1 MFWRIVL
8 SKIVSFMVKRYLR
21 FDREQ
26 PFITLS
32 AILAFIGIALG
43 VMVLIVAMAI
53 MNGFDKE
60 FEKKLSI
67 MNYPLTVVSSR
78 GNFVSDEVLNHLQ
91 RSFPEFKYS
100 PYLVGSV
107 VAKRGDNM
115 EGGFL
120 FGVDFKQEAE
130 INPVVKDATEGLEFG
145 KFETLV
151 GSRLYYDF
159 VLDSETKLTYIF
171 TVMDPSGLLSTP
183 KMKRFKVKGSF
194 HSGLSSYDSSYHYTT
209 LHSLR
214 KILRVDEGKYH
225 GIHIDTADPVKD
237 IERVK
242 ESLPEDVR
250 VVGWWQQNGNFFS
263 ALQMEK
269 RALFIVLMLI
279 ILIASVNIIS
289 SLLMTVMNRRSEIAL
304 LLSFGATVKEIK
316 AIFLSLGVVIGV
328 GGITIG
334 WGLGMIGLYI
344 LGNFDI
350 ISLPADVYGTS
361 QLPLDLSTGDLV
373 SILVGAFVIV
383 ILSALY
389 PAIKASRVDILG
401 VLRNE

>member
-1 MFWRIVL
+1 M
-8 SKIVSFMVKRYLR
+8 SKIIPFFVKRYLR

-43 VMVLIVAMAI
+43 VMVLMVAMAI

-67 MNYPLTVVSSR
+67 MNYPLTVVSNR
-78 GNFVSDEVLNHLQ
+78 GQFVDDEVLSSLQ
-91 RSFPEFKYS
+91 KQFPDLKYS

-107 VAKRGDNM
+107 VAKSGDSM

-120 FGVDFKQEAE
+120 FGVDFKSEAE
-130 INPVVKDATEGLEFG
+130 INPVVKDAIDGLEIE
-145 KFETLV
+145 KFSSIV
-151 GSRLYYDF
+151 GSSLYYDF
-159 VLDSETKLTYIF
+159 LLDGNSKLTYIF

-183 KMKRFKVKGSF
+183 TMKRFRIKGHF
-194 HSGLSSYDSSYHYTT
+194 HSGLSSYDTSYHYTT
-209 LHSLR
+209 IESLR
-214 KILRVDEGKYH
+214 KVLRVKKNHYH
-225 GIHIDTADPVKD
+225 GIHIDSSQPLKD
-237 IERVK
+237 IEKIKAV
-242 ESLPEDVR
+242 LPDGIAVI
-250 VVGWWQQNGNFFS
+250 GWWQQNGNFFS

-316 AIFLSLGVVIGV
+316 AIFLSLGVVIGI
-328 GGITIG
+328 GGIIIG
-334 WGLGMIGLYI
+334 AILGFIGLFI

-361 QLPLDLSTGDLV
+361 QLPLDLSTFDLF
-373 SILVGAFVIV
+373 SILIGAFIIVIV
-383 ILSALY
+383 SALY
-389 PAIKASRVDILG
+389 PAIKASRVDILQ

>member
-1 MFWRIVL
+1 M
-8 SKIVSFMVKRYLR
+8 SKIVPFFVKRYLR

-43 VMVLIVAMAI
+43 VMVLMVAMAI

-67 MNYPLTVVSSR
+67 MNYPLTVISTQSQFI
-78 GNFVSDEVLNHLQ
+78 GDEVLQKLQ
-91 RSFPEFKYS
+91 SSFPELNFS
-100 PYLVGSV
+100 PYLVGSI
-107 VAKRGDNM
+107 VAKSGDNM

-120 FGVDFKQEAE
+120 FGVDFEREAK
-130 INPVVKDATEGLEFG
+130 INPVVNEAIKDVEIG
-145 KFETLV
+145 KFNSLV
-151 GSRLYYDF
+151 GSSLYYDF
-159 VLDSETKLTYIF
+159 LLDGNSKLTYIF

-183 KMKRFKVKGSF
+183 TMKRFKVKGHF
-194 HSGLSSYDSSYHYTT
+194 HSGLSSYDTSYHYTT
-209 LHSLR
+209 IESLR
-214 KILRVDEGKYH
+214 KILRVKGNYYH
-225 GIHIDTADPVKD
+225 GIHIDSSKPLKDVKR
-237 IERVK
+237 IEAMLPDGVK
-242 ESLPEDVR
+242 VI
-250 VVGWWQQNGNFFS
+250 GWWQQNGNFFS

-316 AIFLSLGVVIGV
+316 AIFLSLGVVIGI
-328 GGITIG
+328 GGIIIG
-334 WGLGMIGLYI
+334 AVLGFIGLFI

-361 QLPLDLSTGDLV
+361 QLPLDLSTIDLV
-373 SILVGAFVIV
+373 SILVGAFFIV

-389 PAIKASRVDILG
+389 PAIKASRVDILQ